1 MKIARVEYTVRTKG
15 QDGETISGKN
25 KRVLS
30 ELKSI
35 EPDYIQQVLEQV
47 MRASGQAV
55 ENSPSFSLLVTNITE
70 LFPTDDDD

>member
-47 MRASGQAV
+47 M
-55 ENSPSFSLLVTNITE
+55 L
-70 LFPTDDDD
+70 